1 MRKYFRGRESAAEVN
16 SAMKS
21 ILIKI
26 LGADLIPPL
35 VPTTNWQ

>member
-1 MRKYFRGRESAAEVN
+1 MLIMRKYFRGRESAAEVN

-26 LGADLIPPL
+26 LGAISYHH
-35 VPTTNWQ
+35 